1 MPKFAKGDGRPRRPK
16 GVPNKLTTVFKE
28 AVMIAYQGIGG
39 DTAFT
44 AWAGANPT
52 EFYKIA
58 SRLIPQEVAV
68 QGQMRP
74 LVIDLV
80 TSQDVAKQREATAE
94 PADD

>member
-1 MPKFAKGDGRPRRPK
+1 MAKFGPGNKGRPK
-16 GVPNKLTTVFKE
+16 GAKGKLTTVFKE

-44 AWAGANPT
+44 SWAEKNPT

-80 TSQDVAKQREATAE
+80 TSQDVTRHRETSAE
-94 PADD
+94 PSDD